1 MGYFFHFSILYCI
14 HRHIHW
20 ILYILAYLNSYFK
33 SVLAL
38 PKTAHSAQTHK
49 SIISIWIVWSTLYL
63 YLCFLVQSRPNPI
76 LSILPNGKCFH
87 QWFNKIS
94 NLDLLLPQ
102 FQLFTLVIF
111 PFRFYYSCNK
121 ITKTWVQISRQNWN
135 GFF

>member
-1 MGYFFHFSILYCI
+1 MRYCCGNGSWSFLYTTRCI
-14 HRHIHW
+14 NPVKW
-20 ILYILAYLNSYFK
+20 NYLY
-33 SVLAL
+33 SVLFVFVFLWHQYHTIAG
-38 PKTAHSAQTHK
+38 KTNTFSLRTK
-49 SIISIWIVWSTLYL
+49 FLFKV
-63 YLCFLVQSRPNPI
+63 CFLVQSRPNPI

-111 PFRFYYSCNK
+111 LFRFYYSCNK
-121 ITKTWVQISRQNWN
+121 ITKTWIQISRQNWN